1 MVTKSFRRERYWAEI
16 DLPDKITF
24 YTEAELRRKRLLS
37 ELEEMRCNF
46 RIYQKPVTL
55 SSDIT
60 ERLGSRGIEVLR
72 ENFLALKGRWHWFTG
87 YSRMD
92 AFRLTASLAEK
103 LKKQGFVTINFK
115 AIQLIKDKLF
125 IVSCTKKKIW
135 DLQASPKF
143 VPAKDAYIG
152 DHFKKWLNSE
162 NSKNFPWLVFSS
174 KYGLIEPD
182 HPIKNYDIELGRE
195 GSISEKTLLGQII
208 YHDFGFKVKDFKEVY
223 FVGSLNYYNK
233 LKEIF
238 ECAGINLRFH
248 SKA

>member
-1 MVTKSFRRERYWAEI
+1 
-16 DLPDKITF
+16 
-24 YTEAELRRKRLLS
+24 
-37 ELEEMRCNF
+37 
-46 RIYQKPVTL
+46 
-55 SSDIT
+55 
-60 ERLGSRGIEVLR
+60 
-72 ENFLALKGRWHWFTG
+72 
-87 YSRMD
+87 MD
-92 AFRLTASLAEK
+92 AFRLTDSFARELERKGSI
-103 LKKQGFVTINFK
+103 TIIFE

-135 DLQASPKF
+135 DILVSPKF

-152 DHFKKWLNSE
+152 DHFKKWLRSE
-162 NSKNFPWLVFSS
+162 SSKKYPWLVFSS

-182 HPIKNYDIELGRE
+182 HPIRNYDIELGRE

-238 ECAGINLRFH
+238 KCAGIDLKFH
-248 SKA
+248 SENPNAM